1 MKEFSRGKFGLL
13 FSVPSFQLIFYLAYG
28 EQASMQQF
36 PAKESGSW
44 TSNYLVYIT
53 SGLPIGIPSEKVR
66 GYQTSTPRSCYGGD
80 FLRLSLR
87 SLKPDRV

>member
-44 TSNYLVYIT
+44 TSNYLVY
-53 SGLPIGIPSEKVR
+53 V
-66 GYQTSTPRSCYGGD
+66 TPGMNAGAID
-80 FLRLSLR
+80 FQSRWDYYPLS
-87 SLKPDRV
+87 PDRANNRLRKNSG